1 MKTFAGV
8 FHAGPSEREYTIEDT
23 VAEDEPVV
31 YRRVLEGC
39 CHSYRSSDAPTAV
52 TWPTRRSST
61 KTRLD
66 LKGSTDE

>member
-39 CHSYRSSDAPTAV
+39 CHSYRSSDAPAAA
-52 TWPTRRSST
+52 TRP
-61 KTRLD
+61 D
-66 LKGSTDE
+66 LADQEKLHEDSA